1 MAENNHL
8 IKDYFEEEYGVRVQP
23 VIDAYPMEN
32 YTKISSD
39 SIVSTSALLR
49 DLPFFAAQINAENKV
64 TGAYK
69 VIFDRGLGTLQQS
82 AANPDRLRAN
92 IVEFGSNN
100 HVVGQAELEEF
111 RLKVTSPAL
120 AVFEVAA
127 ILTSQ
132 YYLSRIDKNLISL
145 HKELKNIERMLEN
158 SKESELRSYERGLQS
173 VLRNLTNILSD
184 ETYRKSALDNVMRI
198 RMSSL
203 SLVEYYYRERV
214 NVLET
219 WSEEKSKKALY
230 IQESLGKYQNKLD
243 LYGRSFHVFA
253 LAYVL
258 EVLLSRI
265 TTTENTD
272 RAIEEIQAVYQEY
285 SQEYELP
292 GSDFR
297 IPDKKDN
304 DGLGLGYKAA
314 TFVGGAI
321 TGFAGP
327 VGLPVL
333 GLVMGSYWIGNSI
346 KDRKTEKALQE
357 YQEIKRHLLQ
367 IEESYVR
374 NDIIE
379 EKTVSALETLDCLY
393 NKKVELLINGDEIY
407 LKTLEH

>member
-1 MAENNHL
+1 M
-8 IKDYFEEEYGVRVQP
+8 
-23 VIDAYPMEN
+23 
-32 YTKISSD
+32 
-39 SIVSTSALLR
+39 
-49 DLPFFAAQINAENKV
+49 
-64 TGAYK
+64 
-69 VIFDRGLGTLQQS
+69 
-82 AANPDRLRAN
+82 
-92 IVEFGSNN
+92 
-100 HVVGQAELEEF
+100 
-111 RLKVTSPAL
+111 TSPAL

-127 ILTSQ
+127 ILTGQ

-198 RMSSL
+198 KMSSL

-230 IQESLGKYQNKLD
+230 IQESLGKYQKKLD

-272 RAIEEIQAVYQEY
+272 RAIEEIQVVYQEY
-285 SQEYELP
+285 SQKEELL
-292 GSDFR
+292 GADFR

-314 TFVGGAI
+314 TIVGGAI

-327 VGLPVL
+327 VCLPVL
-333 GLVMGSYWIGNSI
+333 GLVIGSYWIGNSI
-346 KDRKTEKALQE
+346 KDRKTEKALLE
-357 YQEIKRHLLQ
+357 FQEIKRHLLQ